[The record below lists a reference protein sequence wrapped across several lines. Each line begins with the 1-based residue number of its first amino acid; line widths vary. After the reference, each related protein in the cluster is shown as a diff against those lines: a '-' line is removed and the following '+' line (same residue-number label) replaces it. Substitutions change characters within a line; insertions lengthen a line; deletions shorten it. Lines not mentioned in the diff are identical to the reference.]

1 MHNFFIFKVDKLQGF
16 VLIWKKDG
24 KIIAL
29 GDDIINNVSTSFIN
43 LGDKNFGNIYKF
55 VRTIVVKICR

>member
-43 LGDKNFGNIYKF
+43 LGDKNFGN
-55 VRTIVVKICR
+55 V